1 MSEEKEKTGA
11 TEPTEVS
18 EPMGMSETLSNPEP
32 MKSPKLTDAPKP
44 MEASELLESP
54 RYMAEALLLAN
65 SYTKMLEEK
74 ARLEKLLAGSWVYT
88 KDMAIDELDNI
99 TVSYEGERVQ
109 TSNISN
115 PTERIALKL
124 TDEYMA
130 RKQAEM
136 DAERNAVVSELEYLN
151 WKIGVVETTARERMS
166 EKQRDIFTLQYVGHR
181 TYKQTERA
189 IRQKRRSSVYSD
201 RIRIQKKECI
211 EKLIQELVLCSAAGR
226 NGVFMS
232 RLSSET
238 CLETSREVCD
248 G

>member
-1 MSEEKEKTGA
+1 MSEERKRQQADASKPSESPEPVDARRSSESMK
-11 TEPTEVS
+11 PTE
-18 EPMGMSETLSNPEP
+18 
-32 MKSPKLTDAPKP
+32 SPK
-44 MEASELLESP
+44 
-54 RYMAEALLLAN
+54 YMAEALLLAN
-65 SYTKMLEEK
+65 SYTKMLEERS
-74 ARLEKLLAGSWVYT
+74 RLEKLLAGSWVYT

-124 TDEYMA
+124 TDEFMA
-130 RKQAEM
+130 KKQVEM

-166 EKQRDIFTLQYVGHR
+166 EKQKDIFTLQYVGHR
-181 TYKQTERA
+181 TYKQTEKA
-189 IRQKRRSSVYSD
+189 IRQKRRSAVYSD

-226 NGVFMS
+226 NEEFMS
-232 RLSSET
+232 RLS
-238 CLETSREVCD
+238 LETRL
-248 G
+248 